1 MHERAQSPTTTVL
14 IVDDQPQILQLLQD
28 FLNDCGFQVLVA
40 QSGSQ
45 AEQVAANHAD
55 AIHLLITDIEMPD
68 GDGLTLAQ
76 SLKTQRPDL
85 AIIYM
90 SGGLK
95 TLPQSPV
102 EFIAGSVCLEK
113 PVTFDALRSAIST
126 LLRS

>member
-102 EFIAGSVCLEK
+102 EFIAGDK
-113 PVTFDALRSAIST
+113 
-126 LLRS
+126 